1 LDVSSA
7 LSDLLQFR
15 GAQTLQNIHPL
26 VVHYPI
32 ALLTACFPIYLLAWI
47 SRRETLESAG
57 LWLLGLG
64 TLGAAVAVYTGLAG
78 SEGVMLA
85 PSVRQHILVQHK
97 QFMLVALA
105 MSIVLALWA
114 FIARPMPR
122 RGRALFMIG
131 LLIMTAILAKGAD
144 FGGWMVYGYNA
155 GGSLPQPIEF
165 TQ

>member
-1 LDVSSA
+1 VFSA
-7 LSDLLQFR
+7 LWELVQFR
-15 GAQTLQNIHPL
+15 GAQSLQNIHPL

-32 ALLTACFPIYLLAWI
+32 ALLTACVPVYFLAWI
-47 SRRETLESAG
+47 LRRESLEFTG

-64 TLGAAVAVYTGLAG
+64 TLGAAIAVYTGLAG
-78 SEGVMLA
+78 SDGVMLA
-85 PSVRQHILVQHK
+85 PSVRQHMLFHHK
-97 QFMLVALA
+97 QFMLAALGLSFALA
-105 MSIVLALWA
+105 VWAL
-114 FIARPMPR
+114 IARPMPR
-122 RGRALFMIG
+122 RGRVLFMIG